1 MVECWSDVLTRITPL
16 LQYCLTPVRIPAEV
30 WQPAPSVYGWL
41 GVFGGY
47 ALVMLFAPVRR
58 ALRDGVHCLGRY
70 QRIWITFAVL
80 GFGYFVFQF
89 VTFTPIRSWTD
100 LELSQ
105 ISSLPQWSWPRL
117 SEIWKETLLPAL
129 EGVAGIFDNATTTYP
144 LSVFA
149 AVLMI
154 VNWRGLHGALVR
166 ALRRRY
172 GVWGYPVYLI
182 LLLSALASLLKPIVF
197 WKLPDW
203 SGLFPA
209 AGLLRISATVDAT
222 AFIFEYLLGVYIQ
235 VYLITVCLAW
245 TKGVSF
251 EEGEL
256 FRFAMRRFS
265 YVLEWAG
272 IVVAV
277 STLIVRLPLVLAYFT
292 NIPGVLDYLPIARVL
307 MSALIIAFCSV
318 QISLAL
324 HNETLI
330 EAMRAHVHFVQK
342 NASRLAWF
350 LAICGIHFY
359 GLMLCDAVLRGAIAD
374 RLGALFLW
382 KFSFACLRGMVT
394 GWLLASWVCLFRQCE
409 TGRIHQEKW
418 IHY

>member
-1 MVECWSDVLTRITPL
+1 MECWGNVLTGITPL
-16 LQYCLTPVRIPAEV
+16 LQHHPVPAGILVEV
-30 WQPAPSVYGWL
+30 WQAFPTVYGWL
-41 GVFGGY
+41 ALCGGY

-58 ALRDGVHCLGRY
+58 ALTDGLHCLGRY

-80 GFGYFVFQF
+80 GFAYFVFQF
-89 VTFTPIRSWTD
+89 VTFTPVRTWAD

-105 ISSLPQWSWPRL
+105 ITSLPHWSWPRL
-117 SEIWKETLLPAL
+117 NEIWKETLLPAL
-129 EGVAGIFDNATTTYP
+129 EGVAGIFDNATTTFP

-149 AVLMI
+149 AILMMT
-154 VNWRGLHGALVR
+154 NWRGLHGALVR
-166 ALRRRY
+166 ALRRRF
-172 GVWGYPVYLI
+172 GLWGYPVYLI

-209 AGLLRISATVDAT
+209 AGLLRVSASVDAT

-277 STLIVRLPLVLAYFT
+277 STLIVRLPLVLAYFR
-292 NIPGVLDYLPIARVL
+292 NIPGVLDYLPIARLL
-307 MSALIIAFCSV
+307 MSGLIIVFCSI
-318 QISLAL
+318 QISLTL
-324 HNETLI
+324 HNETLV

-342 NASRLAWF
+342 NAGRVAWF
-350 LAICGIHFY
+350 LVICGIHFY
-359 GLMLCDAVLRGAIAD
+359 GLMLCDSVLRGAIGD

-382 KFSFACLRGMVT
+382 KFIFACLRGMVI

-409 TGRIHQEKW
+409 TRRIHQEKW
-418 IHY
+418 IQY

>member
-1 MVECWSDVLTRITPL
+1 MDYWSDVLSHITPL
-16 LQYCLTPVRIPAEV
+16 FHHPIPPISVLGEA
-30 WQPAPSVYGWL
+30 WQTVPSAYGWL
-41 GVFGGY
+41 GLCGGY
-47 ALVMLFAPVRR
+47 ALVMLFTPVRH
-58 ALRDGVHCLGRY
+58 ALGDGLYCLRRY
-70 QRIWITFAVL
+70 QRIWITFAIL

-89 VTFTPIRSWTD
+89 VTFTPIRNLAD
-100 LELSQ
+100 LEPSQ
-105 ISSLPQWSWPRL
+105 ITSLAQWAWPRL
-117 SEIWKETLLPAL
+117 SDVWQETLLPAL

-144 LSVFA
+144 LSVIA

-154 VNWRGLHGALVR
+154 VNWRGLHSALVR
-166 ALRRRY
+166 ALQKRY
-172 GVWGYPVYLI
+172 GFWGYLVYLI

-197 WKLPDW
+197 WRLPEW
-203 SGLFPA
+203 SGLVPE
-209 AGLLRISATVDAT
+209 AGLLRISATIDGT

-245 TKGVSF
+245 IKGVSF

-277 STLIVRLPLVLAYFT
+277 STLILRLPLVLAYFV
-292 NIPGVLDYLPIARVL
+292 NIPGVLDYLPIARLL
-307 MSALIIAFCSV
+307 MTGLIIAFCSV

-330 EAMRAHVHFVQK
+330 KAMSAHVHFVQK
-342 NASRLAWF
+342 NAGRLAWF
-350 LAICGIHFY
+350 LVICGVHFY
-359 GLMLCDAVLRGAIAD
+359 VITLCDAILRGAIGD

-418 IHY
+418 IQY

>member
-1 MVECWSDVLTRITPL
+1 MWQNVPPFYPL
-16 LQYCLTPVRIPAEV
+16 LGL
-30 WQPAPSVYGWL
+30 
-41 GVFGGY
+41 FGGY
-47 ALVMLFAPVRR
+47 ALVMFFNPVRR
-58 ALRDGVHCLGRY
+58 ALADGFRCIGRY
-70 QRIWITFAVL
+70 KRIWITFSLL

-89 VTFTPIRSWTD
+89 VTFTPVRNWSD
-100 LELSQ
+100 LDLAQ
-105 ISSLPQWSWPRL
+105 MASLPQWYWPQFA
-117 SEIWKETLLPAL
+117 EIWTETPLPAL

-144 LSVFA
+144 LSVVA
-149 AVLMI
+149 AVFML

-166 ALRRRY
+166 ALRKRY
-172 GVWGYPVYLI
+172 GLWSYLVYLI
-182 LLLSALASLLKPIVF
+182 LLLSGLASLLKPIVF
-197 WKLPDW
+197 WRLPEW
-203 SGLFPA
+203 SGLVPA
-209 AGLLRISATVDAT
+209 ADLLRISATVDAA

-245 TKGVSF
+245 IKGVSF

-277 STLIVRLPLVLAYFT
+277 STLIVRVPLVLAYFT

-307 MSALIIAFCSV
+307 MSGLIIAFCSV

-330 EAMRAHVHFVQK
+330 EAMRAHAQFVRQ
-342 NASRLAWF
+342 NAGRLAWF
-350 LAICGIHFY
+350 LIICGLHFFVI
-359 GLMLCDAVLRGAIAD
+359 MICDAVMRSAIAD

-382 KFSFACLRGMVT
+382 KFSFAFLRGMIA

-409 TGRIHQEKW
+409 NRRINQEKW
-418 IHY
+418 IQY

>member
-1 MVECWSDVLTRITPL
+1 MLSSIARAYPVLGL
-16 LQYCLTPVRIPAEV
+16 C
-30 WQPAPSVYGWL
+30 
-41 GVFGGY
+41 GGY
-47 ALVMLFAPVRR
+47 VLVMFFNPVRR
-58 ALRDGVHCLGRY
+58 ALVDGFRCIGRY
-70 QRIWITFAVL
+70 KRVWITFALL

-89 VTFTPIRSWTD
+89 VTFTPIRDWSD
-100 LELSQ
+100 LDLGQ
-105 ISSLPQWSWPRL
+105 IASLPSWYWPQFT
-117 SEIWKETLLPAL
+117 EIWKETPLPAL

-144 LSVFA
+144 LSVVA
-149 AVLMI
+149 AIFML

-166 ALRRRY
+166 ALWKRY
-172 GVWGYPVYLI
+172 GFCGGLVYLI

-197 WKLPDW
+197 WRLPEW
-203 SGLFPA
+203 SGLVPA
-209 AGLLRISATVDAT
+209 AELLRISASVDAI

-245 TKGVSF
+245 IKGVSF

-277 STLIVRLPLVLAYFT
+277 STLIVRLPLVLAYFR

-307 MSALIIAFCSV
+307 MSGLIIAFCSV

-330 EAMRAHVHFVQK
+330 EAMRAHAQFVRH
-342 NASRLAWF
+342 NAGRLGWFLIICGLHF
-350 LAICGIHFY
+350 LAIMI
-359 GLMLCDAVLRGAIAD
+359 CDAIMRSAIAD
-374 RLGALFLW
+374 HLGPLFLW
-382 KFSFACLRGMVT
+382 KFSFAFLRGMVA

-409 TGRIHQEKW
+409 SGRINQEKW
-418 IHY
+418 IQY